1 MDSVKKFAADEP
13 ALFKATQDFVRLF
26 ASVEDPVLAVAARAK
41 DANAQIAWAL
51 LGTAL
56 FQDRTGAEISALL
69 SALYAEYPDEKL
81 WVLPVPTAPAI
92 NAVVERTF
100 GSKNWSLFEHV
111 AGIFW
116 SVGLFV
122 RHHPDL
128 VAWAAERTPA
138 EIWRDLGEIYFMGKK
153 SVRPKACAAIY
164 RIVMPA
170 PLGLSVACK
179 RGAKGS
185 RSSTALPPLPLT
197 MGMRRFL
204 AILGPARDDD
214 FSGMEPER
222 KQKLAEN
229 YCAAL
234 CPENPYVAAHALQF
248 FLETGIEDFACREQ
262 THFCAKCP
270 LYEHC
275 GYAARQG

>member
-1 MDSVKKFAADEP
+1 MVSVKRFAADEP

-26 ASVEDPVLAVAARAK
+26 AGVADPVLAVAARAK
-41 DANAQIAWAL
+41 DANSQIAWAL
-51 LGTAL
+51 LGTDL
-56 FQDRTGAEISALL
+56 FHDRTGEEISALL
-69 SALYAEYPDEKL
+69 SALYAEFPDERL
-81 WVLPVPTAPAI
+81 WMLPVPTAVEI

-100 GSKNWSLFEHV
+100 GSDNWSVFEHV

-128 VAWAAERTPA
+128 VAWAGERTPA
-138 EIWRDLGEIYFMGKK
+138 EMWRDLGEIYFMGKK

-170 PLGLSVACK
+170 PLGLGIAFRQPEK
-179 RGAKGS
+179 KPRGASGM
-185 RSSTALPPLPLT
+185 PPLPLS
-197 MGMRRFL
+197 MGLRRFL

-214 FSGMEPER
+214 FSGLEPEQ
-222 KQKLAEN
+222 KQKLAETF
-229 YCAAL
+229 CAAL
-234 CPENPYVAAHALQF
+234 CPENPYVAAHAFQF
-248 FLETGIEDFACREQ
+248 FLETGKEDFVCREQ
-262 THFCAKCP
+262 TGFCANCP